1 MQRYM
6 YVTTSPY
13 RPWLRLLFFQRN
25 GVGRSQ
31 MLLDALLLKSL
42 FLSAFL
48 KYPLGALPGAL
59 SSVISSLLSSL
70 KNLKRLLKHNI
81 HPHTNTYTRQK
92 SNDNNFQPLRCLQ
105 VAIVHHLDMPI
116 MRQRAFHIAPGTE
129 NQIPITPT
137 LYTANPQVK
146 AIQQKNKTFLNFGSQ
161 TRNCLTDTSVW
172 LQRQLHWS
180 KTNYFVEIAKFQ
192 KILSNCP
199 SKSKSKINLDFICFF
214 KQFQIHKSHDIRQLF
229 KLFKLAKDKTTEIK
243 KGIKSEL
250 YWNFT
255 HLNKS
260 KYFGHFVSYFQYIH
274 YTCTLHNE
282 CTVNVKCKVRENR
295 GLSKNKLNLTFLVY
309 FFIQFH
315 KMHIASNLI
324 SFILSKG
331 ADKVHSRTKRLLSRT
346 WDRSKIFTK
355 VPWVS

>member
-1 MQRYM
+1 MQ
-6 YVTTSPY
+6 
-13 RPWLRLLFFQRN
+13 
-25 GVGRSQ
+25 
-31 MLLDALLLKSL
+31 
-42 FLSAFL
+42 
-48 KYPLGALPGAL
+48 
-59 SSVISSLLSSL
+59 
-70 KNLKRLLKHNI
+70 
-81 HPHTNTYTRQK
+81 
-92 SNDNNFQPLRCLQ
+92 CLQ

-146 AIQQKNKTFLNFGSQ
+146 AIEQKNKTFLNFGSQ

-180 KTNYFVEIAKFQ
+180 KTNHFVEIAKFQ

-199 SKSKSKINLDFICFF
+199 SKGKSKSKINLIKIFICFF

-243 KGIKSEL
+243 NGIKSEL
-250 YWNFT
+250 YWNFS

-274 YTCTLHNE
+274 HTSTLHIIECTLNI
-282 CTVNVKCKVRENR
+282 KYKVRENR
-295 GLSKNKLNLTFLVY
+295 GLF
-309 FFIQFH
+309 
-315 KMHIASNLI
+315 
-324 SFILSKG
+324 
-331 ADKVHSRTKRLLSRT
+331 
-346 WDRSKIFTK
+346 
-355 VPWVS
+355 